1 MQAVSHH
8 LDHDAALAVADNPM
22 EQRHA
27 QPLSGR
33 FGDNHRVAQRGLDL
47 IDRRERRCHPQGK
60 LIGRDIGLSINRAL
74 GILGI
79 AGKVEPRHSQT
90 RIVTAIEKHGI
101 VLVIDAHTDH
111 RVCRCRV
118 VDKRIRNVEPAR
130 HYANL
135 LAVVKA
141 PVEVAAQIHV
151 TRIIGKSNAR
161 THSASQL
168 YVPAKVIVSKQKG
181 AKHKSP
187 GMTTMSRPGSK
198 TANSVPN

>member
-8 LDHDAALAVADNPM
+8 LDHDATLVVADNPM

-27 QPLSGR
+27 QPLSRR
-33 FGDNHRVAQRGLDL
+33 FGDNHRIAQRSLDL
-47 IDRRERRCHPQGK
+47 VDRRERRCHPQGK
-60 LIGRDIGLSINRAL
+60 LIGRDIGLAVDRVL

-79 AGKVEPRHSQT
+79 TREIETRHGEA
-90 RIVTAIEKHGI
+90 RIVAAVEEHRV

-118 VDKRIRNVEPAR
+118 VDKRIRNVKSAR
-130 HYANL
+130 HHANL

-151 TRIIGKSNAR
+151 ARIIGKSNAR
-161 THSASQL
+161 AHSASQL
-168 YVPAKVIVSKQKG
+168 YVLAKVIVTKQKG

-187 GMTTMSRPGSK
+187 DMTTMSRPGQKRRS
-198 TANSVPN
+198 AVL

>member
-1 MQAVSHH
+1 MPREGGLIGKGVDRIVVYMQAVSHH

-60 LIGRDIGLSINRAL
+60 LIGRDIGLAVDRAL

-111 RVCRCRV
+111 RVCRRRI
-118 VDKRIRNVEPAR
+118 VDKRIRNVKPAR
-130 HYANL
+130 HHANL

-151 TRIIGKSNAR
+151 ARIIGKSNTR
-161 THSASQL
+161 THSAS
-168 YVPAKVIVSKQKG
+168 
-181 AKHKSP
+181 
-187 GMTTMSRPGSK
+187 
-198 TANSVPN
+198 